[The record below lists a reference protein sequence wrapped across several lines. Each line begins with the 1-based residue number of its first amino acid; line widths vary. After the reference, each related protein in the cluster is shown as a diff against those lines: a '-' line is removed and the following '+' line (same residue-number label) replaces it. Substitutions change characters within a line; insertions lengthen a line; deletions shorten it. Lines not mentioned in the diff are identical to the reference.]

1 MVHILVTGGSGF
13 LANALITTLLS
24 RGHSIVTTVRTT
36 EKARSLLAQYPD
48 IASDRLR
55 CKIVPDIAAAD
66 AFDDVVRSS
75 SSGSVSD
82 PLLSAV
88 VHTASPFHYSIA
100 NAKKDMFDPAV
111 NGTVGILKS
120 VHQYAPSV
128 KRVVITSSFA
138 AMFNPTKPAGS
149 KYSEAD
155 WNPVTWDDA
164 ESPANAHG
172 QSGYRMSKALAE
184 KEAWAFM
191 EKEKPG
197 FTLTVLNPS
206 LIFGPVSESLKSL
219 DEVNTSNQRMRD
231 FMTGA
236 SKEKCPPTASQ
247 FWVDVRDAALAH
259 AVAVEKDETAGKRYF
274 LTAGSFCNVEI
285 VEAIGAEFPDL
296 QDRLPTGEAL
306 KDGEYPPGGP
316 KYGFDNSAS
325 VNELGIKYRSLQE
338 SVADTIRSLQ
348 VIQKR
353 ISV

>member
-13 LANALITTLLS
+13 LANALISTLLS
-24 RGHSIVTTVRTT
+24 RGHSIVTTVRTA
-36 EKARSLLAQYPD
+36 EKARSVLAQYPH
-48 IASDRLR
+48 IAPNQLK
-55 CKIVPDIAAAD
+55 CKIVPDMAVAD
-66 AFDDVVRSS
+66 AFDDAVRSPNDS
-75 SSGSVSD
+75 ESD
-82 PLLSAV
+82 PPFSAV
-88 VHTASPFHYSIA
+88 VHTASPFHYSIT

-111 NGTVGILKS
+111 NGTVGILRS

-138 AMFNPTKPAGS
+138 AMFNPAKPAKS

-164 ESPANAHG
+164 ESPENAHG
-172 QSGYRMSKALAE
+172 QSGYRTSKALAE

-206 LIFGPVSESLKSL
+206 LIFGPVSESLTSL
-219 DEVNTSNQRMRD
+219 DDVNTSNERMRD
-231 FMTGA
+231 FIIGA

-285 VEAIGAEFPDL
+285 VEAIGKEFPELRDG
-296 QDRLPTGEAL
+296 LPTGEAL
-306 KDGEYPPGGP
+306 KDGQYPAGGP

-325 VNELGIKYRSLQE
+325 VKELGINYRSLQE
-338 SVADTIRSLQ
+338 SVADTVRSLRA
-348 VIQKR
+348 IQER
-353 ISV
+353 NTV